1 MLVIS
6 MAFIGSGMAGSA
18 QAQGSN
24 DAIPSIN
31 LDSDE
36 PGQLVITW
44 EAPQAAPTDYRIRW
58 ANTDLGW
65 PSWQADNEAERGNE
79 HPLGDVT
86 TLMLTDLTPD
96 DTYKV
101 QMRSRYYNADRTVH
115 ESSGPW
121 TQVMTQRVKN
131 HPPAAP
137 TGLTTSAVAHDT
149 LTITWN
155 DPEDANITGYRVMRG
170 PDATSLTT
178 LANTQSDS
186 TSFTDSTVEPETTY
200 HYGVLALSQDGD
212 GQRSTTNV
220 TTPAEPVQNDPP
232 AAPTGLTTSAVE
244 HDSLTLTWNDP
255 QNDNIT
261 GYRILRGPDTNS
273 LSTLQTDT
281 GGAATA
287 YIDTTVAA
295 ETTYHYAVIALSD
308 DGDGTQSDTFSVTT
322 LPAPT
327 PAGTITAL
335 SVASSA
341 DGELTVSWE
350 QPNPPPSDYRVNWAP
365 EGENFLSYKD
375 ANEAN
380 RGNSYPDGEETSLT
394 LTGLTS
400 GDEYKVIMRARYST
414 GEYANNPWAGPW
426 STEATGT
433 TAAPVVPQSI
443 SEPTDGDLSATTDTT
458 GVIAVDQAA
467 RGTINEN
474 TNWRDR
480 DWFAA
485 ELTAGHSYVVEVLGT
500 SAVNCSL
507 RGPVLAAIYDADG
520 TFFPGTEWWAE
531 ERTSINKIPFT
542 PTADGT
548 HFVSVTG
555 EANAAGTGTYV
566 LALTDDGDGSAE
578 RIAVIG
584 AQGCLPAVP
593 TALGTSAVTHNS
605 VTLSWTPPNS
615 VITGYHI
622 LRATGTQPMSVIAS
636 DVASTATQYV
646 DDSVEPETAY
656 SYAVVAVNNA
666 EAGPASAIATTET
679 DPLPVVIVNSNPDN
693 GARSVARNGTLP
705 ATATG
710 LTLTASFDWVTLSWD
725 TMADASI
732 IGYRIWRGPNASNMQ
747 VLENNTES
755 LSTDHIDSTVEA
767 NTKYRYAVAAINAN
781 GVGPQSSSKITTSNL
796 IFARSVTDVE
806 TGSVTLVSNLGYV
819 ASSGTRQRGQSRRI
833 DYGADQAITT
843 GSNTNGYT
851 LTAVVVRLAGYEEF
865 LSPSHNERSA
875 AHTVNISIC
884 VDDSGSRG
892 TCTVLGNV
900 RTTKFDNTRPSLHYK
915 ISGLTHDL
923 ALNTKYWILLEP
935 QNLSYVSRERDGVDV
950 ATSGHNDEDETGL
963 AGWDILARSPVA
975 LTDMAYAH
983 LPFTPT
989 VDGIGPF
996 RIRLEGIVK

>member
-1 MLVIS
+1 
-6 MAFIGSGMAGSA
+6 
-18 QAQGSN
+18 
-24 DAIPSIN
+24 
-31 LDSDE
+31 
-36 PGQLVITW
+36 
-44 EAPQAAPTDYRIRW
+44 
-58 ANTDLGW
+58 
-65 PSWQADNEAERGNE
+65 
-79 HPLGDVT
+79 
-86 TLMLTDLTPD
+86 
-96 DTYKV
+96 
-101 QMRSRYYNADRTVH
+101 
-115 ESSGPW
+115 
-121 TQVMTQRVKN
+121 
-131 HPPAAP
+131 
-137 TGLTTSAVAHDT
+137 
-149 LTITWN
+149 
-155 DPEDANITGYRVMRG
+155 
-170 PDATSLTT
+170 
-178 LANTQSDS
+178 
-186 TSFTDSTVEPETTY
+186 
-200 HYGVLALSQDGD
+200 
-212 GQRSTTNV
+212 
-220 TTPAEPVQNDPP
+220 
-232 AAPTGLTTSAVE
+232 
-244 HDSLTLTWNDP
+244 
-255 QNDNIT
+255 
-261 GYRILRGPDTNS
+261 
-273 LSTLQTDT
+273 
-281 GGAATA
+281 
-287 YIDTTVAA
+287 
-295 ETTYHYAVIALSD
+295 
-308 DGDGTQSDTFSVTT
+308 
-322 LPAPT
+322 
-327 PAGTITAL
+327 
-335 SVASSA
+335 
-341 DGELTVSWE
+341 
-350 QPNPPPSDYRVNWAP
+350 
-365 EGENFLSYKD
+365 
-375 ANEAN
+375 
-380 RGNSYPDGEETSLT
+380 
-394 LTGLTS
+394 
-400 GDEYKVIMRARYST
+400 MRARYST

-500 SAVNCSL
+500 STVNCSL

-584 AQGCLPAVP
+584 AQGCLPAAP

-646 DDSVEPETAY
+646 DDSVEPEAAY

-666 EAGPASAIATTET
+666 EEGPASAIATTET
-679 DPLPVVIVNSNPDN
+679 DPLPVVILNSNPAN

-725 TMADASI
+725 TMADISI
-732 IGYRIWRGPNASNMQ
+732 TAYRIWRGPNASNMQ
-747 VLENNTES
+747 VLVNNTNS
-755 LSTDHIDSTVEA
+755 LSTDYIDSTVEP

-781 GVGPQSSSKITTSNL
+781 GVGPQSSSKITTLNL
-796 IFARSVTDVE
+796 IFARSHTVVD

-819 ASSGTRQRGQSRRI
+819 ASSGTRQYGTSRRI

-851 LTAVVVRLAGYEEF
+851 LTAVVVQLAGYQEYLE
-865 LSPSHNERSA
+865 PAPNERSA

-884 VDDSGSRG
+884 VDVSGSRG

-900 RTTKFDNTRPSLHYK
+900 STVAFSNTRPSLHYK
-915 ISGLTHDL
+915 ISGLTHAL

-935 QNLSYVSRERDGVDV
+935 QNLSYVSRERDGVNV
-950 ATSGHNDEDETGL
+950 VTSGNNDEDETGL
-963 AGWDILARSPVA
+963 VDWDIDARSPVA
-975 LTDMAYAH
+975 LTDPAYAH
-983 LPFTPT
+983 LPFTPLL
-989 VDGIGPF
+989 DGIGPF
-996 RIRLEGIVK
+996 RIRLDGIVK

>member
-149 LTITWN
+149 LTLTWD

-244 HDSLTLTWNDP
+244 HESLTLTWNDP

-365 EGENFLSYKD
+365 EGENFLSYQD

-500 SAVNCSL
+500 PTVNCSL
-507 RGPVLAAIYDADG
+507 QGPVLAAIYDADG

-584 AQGCLPAVP
+584 AQGCLPAAP

-666 EAGPASAIATTET
+666 EEGPASAIATTET
-679 DPLPVVIVNSNPDN
+679 DPLPVVILNSNPAN

-725 TMADASI
+725 TMADSSI
-732 IGYRIWRGPNASNMQ
+732 TAYRIWRGPNASNMQ
-747 VLENNTES
+747 VLVNNTNS
-755 LSTDHIDSTVEA
+755 LSTDYIDSTVEP

-781 GVGPQSSSKITTSNL
+781 GVGPQSSSKITTLNL

-806 TGSVTLVSNLGYV
+806 TGSVTLVSNLAYV
-819 ASSGTRQRGQSRRI
+819 ASSGVRQRGQSRRI

-851 LTAVVVRLAGYEEF
+851 LTAVVVQLAGYEEF
-865 LSPSHNERSA
+865 VEPSLNERSA

-900 RTTKFDNTRPSLHYK
+900 TTVKFENPRPSLHYK
-915 ISGLTHDL
+915 ISELTHAL

-935 QNLSYVSRERDGVDV
+935 QNLSNVSRDRDGVDV
-950 ATSGHNDEDETGL
+950 ATSGNNDEDETGL